1 MDSLTLNSSFINR
14 YEYTKMSREFEME
27 GPLME
32 DVFGLDKYINQGVD
46 LYIKLY
52 RSSNPLV
59 LISGETNPDYKLQI
73 LDVALKACE
82 VKVDSGIIVNH
93 MKTIEVT
100 PPNISSIVQKSRRM
114 P

>member
-1 MDSLTLNSSFINR
+1 MDSLTFNSSFINR

-32 DVFGLDKYINQGVD
+32 DVLGLDIQGVN

-52 RSSNPLV
+52 RSSNPFV
-59 LISGETNPDYKLQI
+59 LMTGETNPDYKLQI
-73 LDVALKACE
+73 LDIALNGCK
-82 VKVDSGIIVNH
+82 VKVDYGIIVNH
-93 MKTIEVT
+93 TKTIEVT
-100 PPNISSIVQKSRRM
+100 PANISSIVQKSRRI